1 MSAAWSFGMASSQ
14 STERADDTLR
24 PTADGLRVVVVDL
37 NNFSTFPTLA
47 IGILL
52 ASLRNAGIHADLLSP
67 LADDVPAVE
76 RERPDRY
83 LDHLARR
90 LHFATGPMRVV
101 RDAARAA
108 YYGRQNRPHPR
119 VLAMVKRALEGKP
132 DALLLSAYLQ
142 HFNTVQALAQLAA
155 EARVPVL
162 LGGPVFNLPRVAEAW
177 RGIEGLSAI
186 VGAEADVV
194 LPDIVRALC
203 RGGDLMAFEG
213 VTLPDGRRTA
223 GAKPL
228 RSLSQTLVPDFTDF
242 PWERYRIRI
251 IPLMAGRGCQW
262 DRCTFCSDIS
272 SVSGRTFRTRSV
284 DDVMHEMREQSRR
297 HQTRNFMFL
306 DLKLNS
312 NPNLMRGIVENLQ
325 RNVPGAQWI
334 GTVHVDQRRDNGLSR
349 AELKAAVDAGMRRI
363 SFGLESGSQR
373 MLDLFDK
380 GCTVEGNAEFIRTA
394 YDAGLSIRCTMFSG
408 YPGET
413 ARDLELTSEFL
424 NKHGAFIDR
433 VRFNAFSLHEG
444 TLIHDRL
451 RRGGADFPDIR
462 LGDPNA
468 RYGRRAFVNKGE
480 RPLSYRRARARVL
493 DAVYAI
499 NSRAVRSSAREFDG
513 LM

>member
-1 MSAAWSFGMASSQ
+1 
-14 STERADDTLR
+14 
-24 PTADGLRVVVVDL
+24 VVVDL

-52 ASLRNAGIHADLLSP
+52 ASLRTAGFEATLLSP

-83 LDHLARR
+83 LDHVARR
-90 LHFATGPMRVV
+90 LHFATGPMKAA

-108 YYGRQNRPHPR
+108 YYWRQNRPHPK
-119 VLAMVKRALEGKP
+119 VLAMVKRAIQGKP
-132 DALLLSAYLQ
+132 DAILLSAYLQ
-142 HFNTVQALAQLAA
+142 HFNTVEALARLAA
-155 EARVPVL
+155 EAKVPVI
-162 LGGPVFNLPRVAEAW
+162 LGGPVFNLPKVAEAW
-177 RGIEGLSAI
+177 RRLPGLSAI

-194 LPDIVRALC
+194 LPEIVRAVC
-203 RGGDLMAFEG
+203 RGGDLTVFEG

-223 GAKPL
+223 DARPL
-228 RSLSQTLVPDFTDF
+228 RPLNQRLVPDFTDF
-242 PWERYRIRI
+242 PWERYRVRI

-272 SVSGRTFRTRSV
+272 SVSGRTFRNRSV
-284 DDVMHEMREQSRR
+284 EDVMHEMREQSRR
-297 HQTRNFMFL
+297 HQTQNFMFL

-312 NPNLMRGIVENLQ
+312 NPHLMRSIVENVQ
-325 RNVPGAQWI
+325 RNVPGARWI
-334 GTVHVDQRRDNGLSR
+334 GTVHVDQRPDNGLTR
-349 AELKAAVDAGMRRI
+349 AELQAAVQAGMRRV
-363 SFGLESGSQR
+363 SFGLESGSPR
-373 MLDLFDK
+373 MLALFDK
-380 GCTVEGNAEFIRTA
+380 GCTVERNGEFIRTA
-394 YDAGLSIRCTMFSG
+394 YEAGLSVRCTMFSG

-424 NKHGAFIDR
+424 AKHGEFIDR
-433 VRFNAFSLHEG
+433 VRFNAFSLQEG

-451 RRGGADFPDIR
+451 QKGSTESDGIR
-462 LGDPNA
+462 LGELDA
-468 RYGRRAFVNKGE
+468 RYGRRAFVNARE

-499 NSRAVRSSAREFDG
+499 NRRTIRPSAREFDG

>member
-1 MSAAWSFGMASSQ
+1 MSTPT
-14 STERADDTLR
+14 TERIGLE
-24 PTADGLRVVVVDL
+24 PTPIGLRVVVVDL
-37 NNFSTFPTLA
+37 NNFYTFLTLA

-52 ASLRNAGIHADLLSP
+52 ASLRNAGFEADLLSP
-67 LADDVPAVE
+67 LAYDVPAVE

-90 LHFATGPMRVV
+90 LHFATGPMKIA

-142 HFNTVQALAQLAA
+142 HFNTVQALARLSAQ
-155 EARVPVL
+155 ARVPVL
-162 LGGPVFNLPRVAEAW
+162 LGGPVFNLPQVAEAW
-177 RGIEGLSAI
+177 RDIEGVAAI
-186 VGAEADVV
+186 VGAEADTV
-194 LPDIVRALC
+194 LPDLVRTLC
-203 RGGDLMAFEG
+203 RGGDLTAFEG
-213 VTLPDGRRTA
+213 VTLPDGQRTA
-223 GAKPL
+223 DARPL
-228 RSLSQTLVPDFTDF
+228 RPLSRRLVPDFTDF
-242 PWERYRIRI
+242 PWERYRVRI

-272 SVSGRTFRTRSV
+272 SVSGRTFRNRSV
-284 DDVMHEMREQSRR
+284 DDVMYEMREQSRR
-297 HQTRNFMFL
+297 HQTQNFMFL

-312 NPNLMRGIVENLQ
+312 NPNLMRGIAENVQ

-334 GTVHVDQRRDNGLSR
+334 GTVHVDQRADNGLSQR
-349 AELKAAVDAGMRRI
+349 DLQAAVKSGMRRV

-380 GCTVEGNAEFIRTA
+380 GCTVERNAEFIRTA
-394 YDAGLSIRCTMFSG
+394 HDAGLSIRCTMFSG

-413 ARDLELTSEFL
+413 AHDLDLTSEFL
-424 NKHGAFIDR
+424 SRHGPFIDR
-433 VRFNAFSLHEG
+433 VRFNAFSLHQG
-444 TLIHDRL
+444 TIIYDRL
-451 RRGGADFPDIR
+451 HRDSTDFPEIK

-468 RYGRRAFVNKGE
+468 RFGRRGFVNEGE
-480 RPLSYRRARARVL
+480 RPLSYRRARTRVL
-493 DAVYAI
+493 NAVYAI
-499 NSRAVRSSAREFDG
+499 NSREIRSSAREFDG